1 MHLDRDR
8 RWSVRGWL
16 TALALAALG
25 ASGSVPAG
33 AQPAPGAA
41 PVPSAA
47 AKGTPAAVEGR
58 PLSVVVSIPP
68 LAGIVRGLL
77 PAGSTVE
84 SLIPPGASEHGYEIP
99 PVALS
104 RAARADLVVSV
115 GLGLEASA
123 DKFLSANPRQ
133 GRREVVFHA
142 VAKRR
147 AGGLLPSPKAAGG
160 DESAGHEGHSHGP
173 GESCS
178 VCASRADT
186 DPHFWLDPVLVRDL
200 SVELSRVI
208 GAASGPE
215 AAASLKNKLDAQLA
229 RIDELHERYA
239 RTLAPATRR
248 TIVVAHDAW
257 QYPAARFGL
266 RVVAIA
272 GLNAQ
277 EPTPGAIRDAAR
289 VVREQ
294 GLTHV
299 FIEPQ
304 LSRRAAER
312 IAAATS
318 VGVLTL
324 DPLGDGDWFG
334 LMEANL
340 RSLAT
345 ALGVPMIE
353 RAATPAT
360 PAAPATPDAA
370 APPAGSPR
378 AR

>member
-1 MHLDRDR
+1 M
-8 RWSVRGWL
+8 RGWR

-25 ASGSVPAG
+25 AAG
-33 AQPAPGAA
+33 ATAVAAQPAPGAPAGPVATA
-41 PVPSAA
+41 P
-47 AKGTPAAVEGR
+47 TFEGR

-99 PVALS
+99 PAALS

-123 DKFLSANPRQ
+123 DKFLAANPRE

-147 AGGLLPSPKAAGG
+147 AGGLLPAAKPAEGG
-160 DESAGHEGHSHGP
+160 QPGGHEGHSHGP

-215 AAASLKNKLDAQLA
+215 AAAALKNKLDAQLA

-239 RTLAPATRR
+239 RTLAPAARR

-289 VVREQ
+289 VIREQ

-312 IAAATS
+312 IASATS
-318 VGVLTL
+318 VGVLML
-324 DPLGDGDWFG
+324 DPLGDGDWFA
-334 LMEANL
+334 LMESNL

-353 RAATPAT
+353 RATAPVTPG
-360 PAAPATPDAA
+360 PAPA
-370 APPAGSPR
+370 PAGSSG